1 MHISD
6 VSGTSLS
13 FTFYAVFLRENIGFQ
28 FIFLKTKIN
37 PSYINESVIG
47 CNLHLNVNV
56 ISLLTVEA
64 LSSGFEKKLYP
75 CYITSC
81 IPDSSHINDTRL
93 LALVPSSLE
102 LILSSS
108 ITSLPVLKQNT
119 F

>member
-28 FIFLKTKIN
+28 FIFLNTKIN
-37 PSYINESVIG
+37 PSYINGSVIG

-64 LSSGFEKKLYP
+64 LSSGFEK
-75 CYITSC
+75 
-81 IPDSSHINDTRL
+81 
-93 LALVPSSLE
+93 
-102 LILSSS
+102 SS
-108 ITSLPVLKQNT
+108 ILVILQAAFLTALTLMTPDCLL
-119 F
+119 